1 VLSLIAGRSPMQ
13 MLLQDHLVQYWP
25 MLAELSPPLERQLG
39 SWFMGILSAISAF
52 CVGHFT
58 TKYLTVVQHL
68 DQSLA
73 PMVFVGFFLIALAI
87 ALMAIE
93 NRSRGLNA
101 ASARVWR
108 LS

>member
-13 MLLQDHLVQYWP
+13 MLLQ
-25 MLAELSPPLERQLG
+25 
-39 SWFMGILSAISAF
+39 
-52 CVGHFT
+52 
-58 TKYLTVVQHL
+58 TVVQHL
-68 DQSLA
+68 DQNLA
-73 PMVFVGFFLIALAI
+73 PMVFVGFFLTALAI

-108 LS
+108 LP